1 MGRPVLSKVSSPNVG
16 YDVSGILRERCMQ
29 TDSRQRIFGGGVI
42 DQLLRD
48 AKGFVIWV
56 VG

>member
-1 MGRPVLSKVSSPNVG
+1 MGRPVLSKVSPPNVG
-16 YDVSGILRERCMQ
+16 CDVSGILRERCAQ
-29 TDSRQRIFGGGVI
+29 TNSRQRIFGGGVT